1 MFDAAWKRSWPEVT
15 PVAHLLRSRFPSQW
29 VRFHSLPEAKRY
41 ATTDVEHAEIL
52 HRHRTVLAALTEQP
66 EQQAEPETVRL
77 VAVTCSWSE
86 SARPV
91 PRDMAVAGATPDAY
105 YWRSD
110 DLATEPGFESW
121 QHHYVSDTTLASPE
135 LDQLLMTVADDM
147 TAGVLIAAADLSWLY
162 HPYDGGADAIT
173 GSADAR
179 DRLAATFARWQS
191 PGPSGL

>member
-66 EQQAEPETVRL
+66 EQPEQPEQAEQQPEQQAEPETVRL

-86 SARPV
+86 SLRPV
-91 PRDMAVAGATPDAY
+91 PRDMAVADATPDAY

-110 DLATEPGFESW
+110 DLPPNPDSNPGSTTTSQLPRSPAQSW
-121 QHHYVSDTTLASPE
+121 TSC
-135 LDQLLMTVADDM
+135 
-147 TAGVLIAAADLSWLY
+147 
-162 HPYDGGADAIT
+162 
-173 GSADAR
+173 
-179 DRLAATFARWQS
+179 
-191 PGPSGL
+191 